1 MLHGIGVSCTGAHV
15 EMARL
20 ENLANNLANLR
31 TPGFRQDLLSFMQ
44 RPPAS
49 LAHDNGPDAQ
59 DHRHNLLDLQGGGVQ
74 LAQSRVDGRQGALE
88 TTGNELDFALEGR
101 GYFMLEHARHGRVY
115 SRAGAFTQDKD
126 GFLISRDGQSFVLD
140 HEGRRLNLRELGR
153 ALGVSGARL
162 EVSEDGSL
170 AVSGNGGAAQ
180 TGRRLGLAEFSEQDE
195 ARLSKLGHT
204 LLMGQ
209 GARPAQSVRVKQGAL
224 EMSTSDATLL
234 MAEMVNVSRA
244 FEANMKLLKLQDQT
258 LGELINNAGQQP
270 A

>member
-1 MLHGIGVSCTGAHV
+1 MLHGIGVSCTGAHI
-15 EMARL
+15 EQARL

-49 LAHDNGPDAQ
+49 LSHEVEFAKPNDFHP
-59 DHRHNLLDLQGGGVQ
+59 LLDRQGGGVQ
-74 LAQSRVDGRQGALE
+74 LAQSRVDLRQGALE
-88 TTGNELDFALEGR
+88 TTGNELDFALAGR

-126 GFLISRDGQSFVLD
+126 GFLVSRDGQSFVLD
-140 HEGRRLNLRELGR
+140 AEGRRLNLRELGM

-170 AVSGNGGAAQ
+170 SVSGNGGAAQ
-180 TGRRLGLAEFSEQDE
+180 TGKRLGLAEFSEADE
-195 ARLSKLGHT
+195 ARLAKLGHT
-204 LLMGQ
+204 LLTGQ
-209 GARPAQSVRVKQGAL
+209 GARPAQGARVRQGAL

-244 FEANMKLLKLQDQT
+244 FEANMRLLKLQDQT